1 MKCRHKRQPL
11 ACDVSYV
18 LIMATPMKTIRK
30 EKGLSQETVAKA
42 AGLSRSHYSE
52 IENGKKPFNSY
63 RAISI
68 AKALDVDPGA
78 LYPSGDLPSFSAEK
92 AEIMD
97 LIDAMAEDRSRF
109 ERFLAYAR
117 EQARLAQLDQEQ
129 ARLAQVDRE
138 REQGESGGD

>member
-1 MKCRHKRQPL
+1 MSVL
-11 ACDVSYV
+11 GYA

-42 AGLSRSHYSE
+42 AGLSRSHYAE

-68 AKALDVDPGA
+68 AKALAVDPGA
-78 LYPSGDLPSFSAEK
+78 LYPSGDLPPLSAEK

-97 LIDAMAEDRSRF
+97 LIDAMAEDQSRL
-109 ERFLAYAR
+109 ERFLAHAR
-117 EQARLAQLDQEQ
+117 EQARLAQLD
-129 ARLAQVDRE
+129 RE
-138 REQGESGGD
+138 REQGGSGGD